1 MLLYCCF
8 LPYFFITIQPPLG
21 GENGYTHKEILYWT
35 MPERTPYTYD
45 TMMHHYSGYAEEKP
59 QSLFSEAG
67 DVDSN
72 SNSSESSTTAVTEGE
87 EDVNTTITTPTEEDS
102 PDDGAISAAQSISS
116 MSVTAA
122 ALAWGSM
129 AVTMM
134 WFVMG

>member
-67 DVDSN
+67 DESE
-72 SNSSESSTTAVTEGE
+72 NSSESSTTAGTEGE
-87 EDVNTTITTPTEEDS
+87 EDVKTTISTPTEEDN
-102 PDDGAISAAQSISS
+102 PDDGAVSAAQSISS